1 MMHHEMIAFEIKRE
15 EIERNDYRR
24 IVKFFKRLKSI
35 RLRYRERVLL
45 AFKGFEED
53 TDDIRIFERE
63 SVRKYMEGLLE
74 RVPQLLYYIADYN
87 MNKYLISA
95 CIGEY
100 TFMDP
105 NNKNDVEIL
114 IPMDISRT
122 LIDKTRKYA
131 EKIGDSR
138 ENADKILQ
146 KYPLDVD
153 WEEEED
159 GAEDM
164 V

>member
-1 MMHHEMIAFEIKRE
+1 MMNYEVLAFEIKKE

-45 AFKGFEED
+45 SFKGFEED
-53 TDDIRIFERE
+53 PEDTRIFERE
-63 SVRKYMEGLLE
+63 SVRQYMEGLLE

-114 IPMDISRT
+114 IPMDISYT
-122 LIDKTRKYA
+122 LINETRKYA
-131 EKIGDSR
+131 EKIGDIR
-138 ENADKILQ
+138 ENADRILQ

-159 GAEDM
+159 GEE
-164 V
+164 